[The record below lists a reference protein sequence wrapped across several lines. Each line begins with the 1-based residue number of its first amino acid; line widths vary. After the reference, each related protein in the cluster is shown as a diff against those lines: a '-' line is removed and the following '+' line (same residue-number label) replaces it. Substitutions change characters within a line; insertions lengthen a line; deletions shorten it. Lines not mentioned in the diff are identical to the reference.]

1 MEVLKHIEE
10 NIPQRMPE
18 ASTLCRGLLSRLK
31 LTHDSVAALHPDDKS
46 KVEYNR
52 ILVRFL
58 WLLIKRPILVRL
70 ARSDANRIVLRGHHH
85 RLDGVIVDLGVTDT
99 SDWEAEWETG
109 CAQQREELKKLA
121 SRSPFMLV
129 NEVGG
134 DKKLRETLM
143 KLGNATN
150 LTQDDELHRL
160 RLTTLEKVLRI
171 QGKVGMKIFN
181 WFIAIEDIE
190 YEDEAMVALG
200 TFAETRR
207 ATWSNNGE
215 RQDVVVKT
223 LFFNTDGEDED
234 TFLKQLKFWNDL
246 PKHENV
252 LELLG
257 GSHVNSPPFFVCEDA
272 HNGNL
277 LEFLAL
283 KEHRRF
289 FWSLFLD
296 VAKGLEHLH
305 SHNIVH
311 GGLKGSNVLIG
322 DNNRAKI
329 ADFGFCCVRSLSLNL
344 SEQGFRALSAAI
356 RWKPMEL
363 FDESA
368 SNEPRFETDIYAL
381 GMCMLEA
388 ITQEIPYGMIEDE
401 KATELI
407 LAGEL
412 PTRPDQVSDE
422 VWDLICTL
430 CAVDYRARPSL
441 DKIIDIIAS
450 NEKNQTPLQQS
461 DSNNSSALGPSDGA
475 EATSMP

>member
-1 MEVLKHIEE
+1 MPSRYPVSDSCFVVEGLNVTASSTEALQHIEA
-10 NIPQRMPE
+10 NIPQRKPE

-31 LTHDSVAALHPDDKS
+31 LIHDSVVALHPDDKS

-58 WLLIKRPILVRL
+58 WLLIKRPILVHL
-70 ARSDANRIVLRGHHH
+70 ARSDANRIVLRGHHR
-85 RLDGVIVDLGVTDT
+85 RLDGVIVDLGVTET
-99 SDWEAEWETG
+99 TDWEAEWETG
-109 CAQQREELKKLA
+109 CAQQREELKKLV

-143 KLGNATN
+143 KLGNAAN

-215 RQDVVVKT
+215 RQDVVAKT

-257 GSHVNSPPFFVCEDA
+257 GSHVNSPPFFVYSFGHC
-272 HNGNL
+272 
-277 LEFLAL
+277 
-283 KEHRRF
+283 
-289 FWSLFLD
+289 FWTWPRD
-296 VAKGLEHLH
+296 E
-305 SHNIVH
+305 
-311 GGLKGSNVLIG
+311 
-322 DNNRAKI
+322 
-329 ADFGFCCVRSLSLNL
+329 
-344 SEQGFRALSAAI
+344 
-356 RWKPMEL
+356 PMEL

-430 CAVDYRARPSL
+430 CAVDYRASPSL